1 MRDLRLPR
9 EAIVNVIVRGGEAI
23 PPRGSTEIEAGDEL
37 HILVRGEVRGEVEEL
52 MERWREG
59 PIDEP
64 PRPRLQPRGSPQIFN
79 VRPWTE
85 EDGDPAVPSRSAG
98 SRSRERLRT
107 RRDSPGALMLLA
119 DGRYAVTGDSLVAV
133 GGRSQLA
140 NWAARRFAR
149 AEGGGGKAW
158 WQEVAGVLNAPAR

>member
-1 MRDLRLPR
+1 MQ
-9 EAIVNVIVRGGEAI
+9 
-23 PPRGSTEIEAGDEL
+23 
-37 HILVRGEVRGEVEEL
+37 
-52 MERWREG
+52 RWREG

-79 VRPWTE
+79 VRSWTD
-85 EDGDPAVPSRSAG
+85 EDGDPGRPERIAG
-98 SRSRERLRT
+98 IEVAQRLRT

-133 GGRSQLA
+133 GGRRQVA
-140 NWAARRFAR
+140 NWASRRFSA
-149 AEGGGGKAW
+149 AEGGGAKAW